1 MRPHPLAAALLLLSA
16 PAAAQPSRSATAATT
31 QRLSDTLPVLPDVYA
46 RRVAQFA
53 AEPVVTGRVV
63 FLGNSITQGGDWPR
77 LLGDS
82 TVVNRGIGG
91 DVTFGVR
98 ARLDDVIRRRP
109 SKLFLLIGV
118 NDVSRDIPEAVIAA
132 NVRAIVE
139 EVRAGSPETV
149 VYVQSVLPLNSTV
162 TGFPQH
168 YDKGDHVVRL
178 NRLLRGVA
186 AASRARFVDLY
197 PLFLD
202 RQGRLDVRY
211 TRDGLHLNEAGYQRW
226 VAHLRA
232 TRSL

>member
-1 MRPHPLAAALLLLSA
+1 MRPTPLALVALAVLSTAA
-16 PAAAQPSRSATAATT
+16 PAQAPATT

-46 RRVAQFA
+46 SRLAQFER
-53 AEPVVTGRVV
+53 EPVATGRVV

-77 LLGDS
+77 LTGDS
-82 TVVNRGIGG
+82 TAVNRGIGG

-98 ARLDDVIRRRP
+98 ARLDEVIRRRP

-118 NDVSRDIPEAVIAA
+118 NDVSKDIPEPAIAA
-132 NVRAIVE
+132 NVRAIVDA
-139 EVRAGSPETV
+139 VKAGSPETT
-149 VYVQSVLPLNSTV
+149 VYVQSALPLNPTV
-162 TGFPQH
+162 PGFPQH

-186 AASRARFVDLY
+186 AATRARFVDLY

-202 RQGRLDVRY
+202 RHGRLDARY

-226 VAHLRA
+226 VAHLRKTGA
-232 TRSL
+232 L